1 MLNYATVG
9 FLGLQA
15 LGLVLF
21 LLDKGLQDDVLVNI
35 AAACEGKELSL
46 TAGQETYG
54 KVLYALAFIGTY
66 LGCLIESRLFN
77 NNYPAEDIGP

>member
-46 TAGQETYG
+46 TAG
-54 KVLYALAFIGTY
+54 
-66 LGCLIESRLFN
+66 
-77 NNYPAEDIGP
+77 

>member
-35 AAACEGKELSL
+35 AAACDGTSKDKTSL
-46 TAGQETYG
+46 YFILINVNRVTA
-54 KVLYALAFIGTY
+54 
-66 LGCLIESRLFN
+66 S
-77 NNYPAEDIGP
+77 